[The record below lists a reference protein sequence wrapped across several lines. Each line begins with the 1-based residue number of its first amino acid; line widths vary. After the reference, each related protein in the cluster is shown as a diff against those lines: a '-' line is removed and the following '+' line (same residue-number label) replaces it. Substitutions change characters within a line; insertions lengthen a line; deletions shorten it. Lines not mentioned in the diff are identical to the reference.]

1 MTEKC
6 VVCNEVISLKDKT
19 QYDGLCHICWESCP
33 EFWDCLNIL
42 EIEKLPVDMSGDWNE
57 IKKQYKKLIAV
68 YHPDQFESNDKEKR
82 EHAEKRT
89 KEINV
94 AFEKLWDM
102 FSVFED
108 VTLDASDHD
117 KKGEEFWDA
126 GNYDDSLKH
135 HEKATEL
142 EPNNGGYWKSQGVV
156 LRKLKKFD
164 DALVCFEKSVELEP
178 DIARTWMYMA
188 SILHDRFE
196 FDKALVYVEK
206 AIKLEPNNN
215 EWKNAKNVITASMEL
230 RKMTDS
236 VSKVTD
242 NLSNI
247 TSLMEDADEKTRKS
261 VQDILKPFLNQTG
274 YASSDD
280 FSEKEHDD
288 NSNDASSDDFSEREY
303 DDNYYD
309 IMGLSKHASS
319 EEIKNRFRELT
330 LKFHPDKEP
339 SSLSQRAMKQIIEA
353 YEILKDPVKRKE
365 YDNTIMHT

>member
-6 VVCNEVISLKDKT
+6 KDCDEVISLKDKT
-19 QYDGLCHICWESCP
+19 QYKGLCHSCWEWTK
-33 EFWDCLNIL
+33 EFWDCLTIL
-42 EIEKLPVDMSGDWNE
+42 EIEELPVNMSEDWTE

-68 YHPDQFESNDKEKR
+68 YHPEQFESNDKEKR
-82 EHAEKRT
+82 EHAERKT

-94 AFEKLWDM
+94 AFEKLWNM
-102 FSVFED
+102 ISGFEGL
-108 VTLDASDHD
+108 TLDASDHN
-117 KKGEEFWDA
+117 KKGDEFWDA
-126 GNYDDSLKH
+126 GNYDDSLTH
-135 HEKATEL
+135 FEKATEL
-142 EPNNGGYWKSQGVV
+142 EPNNGEYWNNQGVV

-178 DIARTWMYMA
+178 DIARTWVYMA
-188 SILHDRFE
+188 NILHNRFE
-196 FDKALVYVEK
+196 FDKALAYVEK

-215 EWKNAKNVITASMEL
+215 EWKNAKNVIAASMEI
-230 RKMTDS
+230 RKMGDS
-236 VSKVTD
+236 VSKMTD

-247 TSLMEDADEKTRKS
+247 TSLMEGADEKTRKS

-274 YASSDD
+274 YESSDD
-280 FSEKEHDD
+280 FSEKEH
-288 NSNDASSDDFSEREY
+288 

-339 SSLSQRAMKQIIEA
+339 SALSQRAMKQIIEA
-353 YEILKDPVKRKE
+353 YEILKDPVKREE
-365 YDNTIMHT
+365 YDNAYIKN